1 MAAVCARMPCVAA
14 ILCYQCN
21 AQRQTAAATLER
33 TMPAS
38 LSPNNISV
46 QLTTARRRRAASL
59 GVLLIMMLGGCASLD
74 YYQQALVGQLQ
85 VWQSQQSIEHLL
97 AQHDLP
103 APLRAKLELVVRA
116 RRFAATQLALP
127 DHGSYRQ
134 YADVGRDYVVWN
146 VFAAPELS
154 LTPHPS
160 CYPLLGCLDYRGF
173 FSQARARLHAA
184 TLQARGYD
192 TFVGGVA
199 AYSTLGWLNDPLLNT
214 VLRWHEER
222 VVDTLFHELA
232 HQQLYIAGD
241 TTFNESFAMAV
252 AQAGMALWL
261 SQDPAAM
268 HRYQVERAHEAAFVA
283 LVQDFRQR
291 LASAFT
297 APLSDAQKR
306 LDKAHL
312 YNELRARYATLKTQW
327 GGDGAYDAWMD
338 TDLNN
343 AKLTSLAAYHD
354 DVAAFTGVL
363 QRCGQNF
370 PRFYRVIAR
379 LGSLASPA
387 RRQCLAQL
395 SGAGPAQPSCTAL
408 IE

>member
-1 MAAVCARMPCVAA
+1 MCARLPGVAA
-14 ILCYQCN
+14 ILCYQRN
-21 AQRQTAAATLER
+21 AQRQSDAATPKR
-33 TMPAS
+33 TMSAS

-46 QLTTARRRRAASL
+46 QLATAWWRRAASL
-59 GVLLIMMLGGCASLD
+59 GLLLVMMLSGCASLD

-85 VWQSQQSIEHLL
+85 VWQRQQSIEHLL

-103 APLRAKLELVVRA
+103 SPLRAKLELVVRA

-127 DHGSYRQ
+127 DRGSYRQ

-173 FSQARARLHAA
+173 FSQARARLHAT

-214 VLRWHEER
+214 VLRWHDQR

-261 SQDPAAM
+261 REDPAAM
-268 HRYQVERAHEAAFVA
+268 RRYQVERAHEAAFVA
-283 LVQDFRQR
+283 LIQDFRRR
-291 LASAFT
+291 LESAFT
-297 APLSDAQKR
+297 APLSDTQKR
-306 LDKAHL
+306 LDKARL
-312 YNELRARYATLKTQW
+312 YDELRARYATLKTQW
-327 GGDGAYDAWMD
+327 GGDGSYDAWMD

-363 QRCGQNF
+363 QRCEQNF

-379 LGSLASPA
+379 LGSLAGPA
-387 RRQCLAQL
+387 RQQCLAQL
-395 SGAGPAQPSCTAL
+395 GGTGPALPSCTAL
-408 IE
+408 ME